1 MPFKKGQSGNPT
13 GRPNGATNHLTKTV
27 KSVVLEA
34 FNKLQEHPT
43 ANIVTWAEKNPKDFY
58 LIASKLIPTEVSAKV
73 ENTTPVIIT
82 LPNGKEIE
90 F

>member
-1 MPFKKGQSGNPT
+1 MPKKLFQKGNS
-13 GRPNGATNHLTKTV
+13 GRPVGSTNHLTKTV

-34 FNKLQEHPT
+34 FNKLQDHPT

-73 ENTTPVIIT
+73 ENTTPIMIT